1 MTDAVSLPFSSQK
14 QLLARLRHLSRLE
27 TDFILLTGPKGAGK
41 THLASLLL
49 EQTSLSYPVLLD
61 AKKLDSHDKFREALL
76 SRWFPGA
83 IFDTQDSLADSMT
96 RLLAQSLHKR
106 LLIVDNGAW
115 LTDIQLQELVQ
126 LYATLPVAVRPFML
140 LLGTAAWAKQVRRQ
154 LGELMSSKVL
164 EMEVPAL
171 TAADQKQLW
180 HALKFQPPPD
190 AAQSIQY
197 PGQVIDMM
205 EPQMNIQSYR
215 HLLEQKSVKA
225 LLTVLIVVVLL
236 IVVVSLT
243 SSPDKTDGIQPLPD
257 DLMALPTP
265 VPNGISTANNGQPL
279 TPNAN
284 HQPAGSTQVNDD
296 AVVQQWPSAALPE
309 SPSIAASDT
318 QTLDEGDK
326 ERIVIEDEVVNQ
338 LMQRQTAAPA
348 TAQTAPAAPKAPAPA
363 KAVASKPAAN
373 QATAKANLGSVDDLK
388 QKSSQRYTLQLLAG
402 RNKSVL
408 EALVRQHKLNPAWV
422 YPRLI
427 DGQPWFVLV
436 QGDYVSAAQARTAVK
451 GLASELQAA
460 KPWPKPFGQ
469 VQKEI
474 QP

>member
-1 MTDAVSLPFSSQK
+1 M
-14 QLLARLRHLSRLE
+14 
-27 TDFILLTGPKGAGK
+27 TGPEGAGK
-41 THLASLLL
+41 THLANLLL

-61 AKKLDSHDKFREALL
+61 AKALDSQDKFREALL

-83 IFDTQDSLADSMT
+83 IFDAQDSLADSMA
-96 RLLAQSLHKR
+96 RLLTQSLHKR

-115 LTDIQLQELVQ
+115 LTDILLQELVQ
-126 LYATLPVAVRPFML
+126 LYATLPLAVRPFML
-140 LLGTAAWAKQVRRQ
+140 LLGTAEWAKQVRQ
-154 LGELMSSKVL
+154 HDDLLPSQVL

-171 TAADQKQLW
+171 TAADQAQLW
-180 HALKFQPPPD
+180 HALKFQPSPD
-190 AAQSIQY
+190 VARGIQY

-205 EPQMNIQSYR
+205 EPKMNIQNYR

-225 LLTVLIVVVLL
+225 LLTVLIVVLLL
-236 IVVVSLT
+236 IIVVSLT
-243 SSPDKTDGIQPLPD
+243 RSPDKSVPAQFPEDDVLALPGAVPSLNGEQPLV
-257 DLMALPTP
+257 AGATG
-265 VPNGISTANNGQPL
+265 VTANGAAVSGPNTGV
-279 TPNAN
+279 NAN
-284 HQPAGSTQVNDD
+284 SEPLAQPWTN
-296 AVVQQWPSAALPE
+296 AALPE
-309 SPSIAASDT
+309 SPTITPSDT
-318 QTLDEGDK
+318 QTIDDSAN

-338 LMQRQTAAPA
+338 LMQRQPTAPV
-348 TAQTAPAAPKAPAPA
+348 TAQTAPARPAAPQAAQAPRAPAPA
-363 KAVASKPAAN
+363 AKPAVVANKPAASQN
-373 QATAKANLGSVDDLK
+373 ATANLGSVDSLK